1 MREQAAALVAAR
13 DSAREEAAAL
23 RRAVRAA
30 VAEGRRET
38 ASLQPEDLRSEVT
51 LTLTEP

>member
-30 VAEGRRET
+30 TAGRQVELHVGT
-38 ASLQPEDLRSEVT
+38 PGESP
-51 LTLTEP
+51 P